1 MIQCKPVET
10 YQKEHHRNHKKDK
23 EKEKKRNPFATI
35 FSITR
40 KEKMYTTNEKESA
53 ITKQTKEKTQTKINL
68 PINCPNHNSI
78 KKNIQTKS
86 KQNNEIE

>member
-1 MIQCKPVET
+1 
-10 YQKEHHRNHKKDK
+10 
-23 EKEKKRNPFATI
+23 
-35 FSITR
+35 
-40 KEKMYTTNEKESA
+40 MYTTNEKESA